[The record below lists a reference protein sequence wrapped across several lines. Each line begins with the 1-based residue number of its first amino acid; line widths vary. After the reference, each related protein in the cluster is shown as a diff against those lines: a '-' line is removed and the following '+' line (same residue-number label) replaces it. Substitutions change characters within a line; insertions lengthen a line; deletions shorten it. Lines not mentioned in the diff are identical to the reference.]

1 MRILLIG
8 LWLSL
13 WSLHAIA
20 GPQFHAEVSSALRF
34 LQHYQSRGNNGYDVG
49 QWVARVTSYVPSPIG
64 VGKFNVPYDEP
75 TAFIAGSTANALAEL
90 YFIDSRYQEIP
101 AMIAQTAKG
110 FQNYYWGRLFNFYP
124 SEKFRGVKIRQPR
137 FMYLAPQ
144 WQGFANIPPDADTTS
159 VSHTTL
165 HYLNSLR
172 AQRRPEQLPADLP
185 SQVMDALSATRDL
198 DRHAHI
204 YNKLQ
209 GQVNTGAFM
218 TWLWDENNPDMPRNY
233 FARPDRGTR
242 IPFNKNDVD
251 CVVNAN
257 VLKLLTYAG
266 KTDGPGYKASCAHL
280 NRVVERKQFYF
291 CGMYYPSLYALP
303 YAMATDLKEGVR
315 CLEPSRQKLLNF
327 VIAKQDGDGA
337 WRNSILA
344 RPDYTHS
351 TAWALNALLMLG
363 DPQNEFHRTRVKRGV
378 KFLLSQME
386 KDSHGY
392 AYWPGQVF
400 YAATFVARY
409 PVVWRSTA
417 YTTAISAKALVQAE
431 LFLAA
436 Q

>member
-13 WSLHAIA
+13 CGANSFA
-20 GPQFHAEVSSALRF
+20 GPQFRSEITSALQF
-34 LQHYQSRGNNGYDVG
+34 IQHYQTTGREGYDPG
-49 QWVARVTSYVPSPIG
+49 QWVARVTSYVPSALG

-75 TAFIAGSTANALAEL
+75 TAFVAGSIANVLAEI
-90 YFIDSRYQEIP
+90 YFLDSSYQEIP
-101 AMIAQTAKG
+101 PMIAKTVAG
-110 FQNYYWGRLFNFYP
+110 FQNYYWGNLFNFYP
-124 SEKFRGVKIRQPR
+124 SEIFRGVKIRQPR

-159 VSHTTL
+159 VSRTTL
-165 HYLNSLR
+165 HYFNSLR
-172 AQRRPEQLPADLP
+172 QGTRPEQFRAALPD
-185 SQVMDALSATRDL
+185 QVMNALSATRDL

-218 TWLWDENNPDMPRNY
+218 TWLWDEKNPDMPHNY

-257 VLKLLTYAG
+257 VLKLLNYAG
-266 KTDGPGYKASCAHL
+266 KTEGPGFKASCEHL
-280 NRVVERKQFYF
+280 NRVVAKKQFYF
-291 CGMYYPSLYALP
+291 CGMYYPSSYALP
-303 YAMATDLKEGVR
+303 YSIANNLKEGVK
-315 CLEPSRQKLLNF
+315 CLEPSRQRLLNYI
-327 VIAKQDGDGA
+327 IAKQDADGA
-337 WRNSILA
+337 WRNSVFA
-344 RPDYTHS
+344 RPDYIHS
-351 TAWALNALLMLG
+351 TAWALNALLMLA

-417 YTTAISAKALVQAE
+417 YTTALSTKALVLAE
-431 LFLAA
+431 KFLVN
-436 Q
+436 